1 MGSPDTYTIPH
12 HPPKL
17 QLVHFSSTQHQ
28 TAPSTVSK
36 KSEIFQSIN
45 MSFQDKA
52 QAHITQIDKELSKYP
67 VLNNLEKQTSV
78 PKVYAFLGLIA
89 TYFFFIFFNIGGQLL
104 TNVAGFIIPCKR
116 LSSTASQYGLLS
128 HATQILRSASIRDTN
143 GHGKGGKQETGLE
156 ETVNLGEG
164 SGFMTR
170 RCCGIM
176 NE

>member
-1 MGSPDTYTIPH
+1 MGTALPSSPDTYTIPH

-52 QAHITQIDKELSKYP
+52 QTHITQIDKELSKYP

-89 TYFFFIFFNIGGQLL
+89 TYFFFIFFNKLEKQTSVPKVYAFLGLI
-104 TNVAGFIIPCKR
+104 APFFFFIFF
-116 LSSTASQYGLLS
+116 
-128 HATQILRSASIRDTN
+128 N
-143 GHGKGGKQETGLE
+143 
-156 ETVNLGEG
+156 
-164 SGFMTR
+164 
-170 RCCGIM
+170 
-176 NE
+176 